1 MNDQIHFDSTDTAL
15 LRRLMKEHGD
25 SQFPFFGTNEDG
37 LKVLNSQIYQNGIVQ
52 SRFETACVYSLALC
66 LLIFLVTR
74 IQFILEKRMVHYQ

>member
-1 MNDQIHFDSTDTAL
+1 MFYVVFLNILTSFKSFTMIKML
-15 LRRLMKEHGD
+15 
-25 SQFPFFGTNEDG
+25 FGTNEDG